1 MKVTI
6 KWTNPEKDGKVRA
19 ICNVEVLEK
28 SLTLYG
34 VRIVKGDKGTFAA
47 AASTK
52 GRDDKYYSTAFF
64 SDDFSNAVVSE
75 AAKAMKD
82 YKAKPKAKS
91 EPEPD
96 DDDLPF

>member
-19 ICNVEVLEK
+19 LCNVEVLVG

-34 VRIVKGDKGTFAA
+34 VKIIKGDKGIFAA
-47 AASTK
+47 APSTK
-52 GRDDKYYSTAFF
+52 GKGDNYYSTAYF
-64 SDDFSNAVVSE
+64 SEEFSKAVVAE
-75 AAKAMKD
+75 AKTAMKD
-82 YKAKPKAKS
+82 FEAKPKKAET
-91 EPEPD
+91 EPNN

>member
-34 VRIVKGDKGTFAA
+34 VRIIKGDKGLFAA
-47 AASTK
+47 APSTK
-52 GRDDKYYSTAFF
+52 GKDDKYYSTAFF
-64 SDDFSNAVVSE
+64 GDEFSKSVVAE
-75 AAKAMKD
+75 AKTAMKD
-82 YKAKPKAKS
+82 FKAKPKKAD
-91 EPEPD
+91 PN

>member
-34 VRIVKGDKGTFAA
+34 VKIIKGDKGIFAA
-47 AASTK
+47 APSTK
-52 GRDDKYYSTAFF
+52 GKDDKYHSTAFF
-64 SDDFSNAVVSE
+64 GDDFSKSVVAE
-75 AAKAMKD
+75 AKAALKD
-82 YKAKPKAKS
+82 FEAKPEKTGRK
-91 EPEPD
+91 D
-96 DDDLPF
+96 GDLPF

>member
-6 KWTNPEKDGKVRA
+6 KWVNPEKDGIVRA

-34 VRIVKGDKGTFAA
+34 VKIIKGSKGVFAA
-47 AASTK
+47 APSSK
-52 GRDDKYYSTAFF
+52 GKDDKYYSTAFF
-64 SDDFSNAVVSE
+64 GEEFSKSVVAE
-75 AAKAMKD
+75 AKTAMK
-82 YKAKPKAKS
+82 KT
-91 EPEPD
+91 EPA

>member
-1 MKVTI
+1 MKVAI

-34 VRIVKGDKGTFAA
+34 VKIIKGDKGLFAA

-52 GRDDKYYSTAFF
+52 GKDGKYYSTAFF
-64 SDDFSNAVVSE
+64 GEEFSKSVVAE
-75 AAKAMKD
+75 AAEAMKD
-82 YKAKPKAKS
+82 HKAKPKKAD
-91 EPEPD
+91 PN

>member
-6 KWTNPEKDGKVRA
+6 KWTNPKKDGKVRA

-34 VRIVKGDKGTFAA
+34 VKIIKGDKGLFAA
-47 AASTK
+47 ASSTK
-52 GRDDKYYSTAFF
+52 GKDDKYYSTAFF
-64 SDDFSNAVVSE
+64 SDEFSKSVIAE
-75 AAKAMKD
+75 AKTAM
-82 YKAKPKAKS
+82 KAKPKKAD
-91 EPEPD
+91 PN

>member
-34 VRIVKGDKGTFAA
+34 VKIVKGDKGTFAA

-52 GRDDKYYSTAFF
+52 G
-64 SDDFSNAVVSE
+64 
-75 AAKAMKD
+75 
-82 YKAKPKAKS
+82 
-91 EPEPD
+91 
-96 DDDLPF
+96 

>member
-6 KWTNPEKDGKVRA
+6 KWTNPEKEGKVRA

-34 VRIVKGDKGTFAA
+34 VKIVKGDKGTFAA

-52 GRDDKYYSTAFF
+52 GKDGKYYSSAFF
-64 SDDFSNAVVSE
+64 GEEFSKSVVAE
-75 AAKAMKD
+75 AATAMKEH
-82 YKAKPKAKS
+82 KAKPKAK
-91 EPEPD
+91 PEPD

>member
-34 VRIVKGDKGTFAA
+34 VKIIKGDTGLFAA

-52 GRDDKYYSTAFF
+52 GKDGKYYSAAFF
-64 SDDFSNAVVSE
+64 GEEFSKSVVAE
-75 AAKAMKD
+75 AAEAMKD
-82 YKAKPKAKS
+82 HKAKPKAKS
-91 EPEPD
+91 EP

>member
-34 VRIVKGDKGTFAA
+34 VKIIKGDKGIFAA
-47 AASTK
+47 APSTK
-52 GRDDKYYSTAFF
+52 GKDGAYYSTAFF
-64 SDDFSNAVVSE
+64 GDEFSKSVVAE
-75 AAKAMKD
+75 AKAALKD
-82 YKAKPKAKS
+82 FEAKPKKN
-91 EPEPD
+91 EPD
-96 DDDLPF
+96 DNLPF

>member
-6 KWTNPEKDGKVRA
+6 KWINPEKDGKVRA

-34 VRIVKGDKGTFAA
+34 VRIIKGDKGVFAA
-47 AASTK
+47 APSTK
-52 GRDDKYYSTAFF
+52 GKDDKYYSTAFF
-64 SDDFSNAVVSE
+64 GEEFSKSVVAE
-75 AAKAMKD
+75 AKTAMKD
-82 YKAKPKAKS
+82 FKAKPKKT
-91 EPEPD
+91 EPD

>member
-34 VRIVKGDKGTFAA
+34 VRIIKGDKGVFAA
-47 AASTK
+47 APSTK
-52 GRDDKYYSTAFF
+52 GKDDKYYSTAFF
-64 SDDFSNAVVSE
+64 GDEFSKSVVAE
-75 AAKAMKD
+75 ARAAM
-82 YKAKPKAKS
+82 KAKPQKT
-91 EPEPD
+91 EPGD
-96 DDDLPF
+96 GGDLPF

>member
-6 KWTNPEKDGKVRA
+6 KWTNPKKDGKVKA

-34 VRIVKGDKGTFAA
+34 VKIIKGDKGVFAA
-47 AASTK
+47 AQSTK
-52 GRDDKYYSTAFF
+52 GRDDKYYSTAYF
-64 SDDFSNAVVSE
+64 SDEFSKSVIAE
-75 AAKAMKD
+75 AKKD
-82 YKAKPKAKS
+82 LRKFEAKPEKTK
-91 EPEPD
+91 PD